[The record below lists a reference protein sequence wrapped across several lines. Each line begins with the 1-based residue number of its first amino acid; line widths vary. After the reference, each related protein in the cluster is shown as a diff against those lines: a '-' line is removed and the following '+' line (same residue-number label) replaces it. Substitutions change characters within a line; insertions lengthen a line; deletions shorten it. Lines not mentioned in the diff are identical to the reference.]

1 MSSRQLRYTSVDYR
15 ERSTQERAI
24 WKSSISI
31 RTDVEAT
38 GTRRK
43 RLGTNADRARVPEL
57 GLAIFQLLD
66 TEKTGRAQQR
76 RLKRR
81 SHGGRKRIRG
91 IKVLKTFFKERM
103 ID

>member
-1 MSSRQLRYTSVDYR
+1 MKIYKCGLQGAVHAGASNLEVINQHSNRCGSH
-15 ERSTQERAI
+15 
-24 WKSSISI
+24 
-31 RTDVEAT
+31 